1 MRFEVTCLLIFAI
14 FCGYSSSTETP
25 KTDQERFLLTT
36 ASITFTTFTLIKK
49 TTTTTSTFTS
59 VTTCTTSTSTL
70 TTCTIG
76 RRRRGLFYDD
86 ATSQGR
92 SRRGLFYNDDEVQNK
107 EGGTFLPVETK
118 SSEPSL
124 EVANTSIDESSL
136 IPLEIE
142 SGFVVP
148 EGSPNRFL
156 LAFGTSTVTSVVIT
170 TSTSSLTAICS
181 STTGFPLCGN
191 AGK

>member
-1 MRFEVTCLLIFAI
+1 MLFKSTILLFLVFIHANLLVVKA
-14 FCGYSSSTETP
+14 
-25 KTDQERFLLTT
+25 KTDQERFLIGTT
-36 ASITFTTFTLIKK
+36 YLSFATFTIIKA
-49 TTTTTSTFTS
+49 TTTSTSTFTS
-59 VTTCTTSTSTL
+59 ITTCTTSTAAL

-86 ATSQGR
+86 AAQSR
-92 SRRGLFYNDDEVQNK
+92 YRRGLFYNDDESENMDGSV
-107 EGGTFLPVETK
+107 FLPNEKKENETPK
-118 SSEPSL
+118 EL
-124 EVANTSIDESSL
+124 QKTFNGELSL

-142 SGFVVP
+142 SGFVLP

-156 LAFGTSTVTSVVIT
+156 LAAGTSTITSIVIT

-191 AGK
+191 YGK